1 MFIEIAKRKWYTLGG
16 ILLVYENKQDWPE
29 KFPIE
34 KLISIEKDI
43 DKLIAGKKISV
54 RRNDRYADV
63 GDTIMLKGHLFEVED
78 VYPQFLKNM
87 NEKNAREEGFESI
100 ESYKT
105 ALTSIHEGAVWNPE
119 QLVWA
124 HYLKEK

>member
-1 MFIEIAKRKWYTLGG
+1 M
-16 ILLVYENKQDWPE
+16 VYENKRDWPE
-29 KFPIE
+29 KCPIE
-34 KLISIEKDI
+34 KLISIEEDM
-43 DKLIAGKKISV
+43 DKLIEGKKVSI

-63 GDTIMLKGHLFEVED
+63 GDTIILKGHLFEVED

-87 NEKNAREEGFESI
+87 SEKNAREEGFESI

-105 ALTSIHEGAVWNPE
+105 ALTSIHDDAVWNPE